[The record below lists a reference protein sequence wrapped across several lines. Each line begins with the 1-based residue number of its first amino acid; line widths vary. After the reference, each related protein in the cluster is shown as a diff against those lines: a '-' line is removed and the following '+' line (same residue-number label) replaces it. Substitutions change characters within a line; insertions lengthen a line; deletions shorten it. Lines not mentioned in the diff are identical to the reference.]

1 MKQTILGAGLFIVG
15 LAGVIALSQ
24 ARSGVSTAAPAA
36 ASGQYPVLIN
46 TCLISN
52 DVRALAAFYQLVL
65 RIPPK
70 FDGEGYAEF
79 NTGAGVLRFS
89 TRGPRRNISRAP
101 RNRRR
106 TEA

>member
-1 MKQTILGAGLFIVG
+1 MCNETNDPWGWVVHCGIGGRDCVVAGSL
-15 LAGVIALSQ
+15 
-24 ARSGVSTAAPAA
+24 RSSTAAPAA

-79 NTGAGVLRFS
+79 NTGAGVLTIFDARA
-89 TRGPRRNISRAP
+89 RGY
-101 RNRRR
+101 
-106 TEA
+106 